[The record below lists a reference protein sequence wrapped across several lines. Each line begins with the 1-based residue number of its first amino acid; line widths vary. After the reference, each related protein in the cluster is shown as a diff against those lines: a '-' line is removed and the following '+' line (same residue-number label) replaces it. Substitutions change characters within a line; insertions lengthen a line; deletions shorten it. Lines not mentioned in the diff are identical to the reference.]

1 MTRQEVSS
9 LTHGDSIDE
18 VFLLADKQLRANRNG
33 DLYLLTQ
40 LRDSTGQVSGL
51 MWNVNEDRVADLSAG
66 GYAHVKGKAQLY
78 NSQMQVI
85 VTKIDPVD
93 ESAVDRNDFIAGN
106 SGDAAAHLDR
116 IREIVGDIANREL
129 RSLLECY
136 LDDAEFVEKLLAA
149 PAGIR
154 LHHARPGGLLEHLCS
169 LMELSLAVSPF
180 YPSVDNDLLVAG
192 AFLHDLSKVDE
203 LEYDATFGYSD
214 EGQLI
219 GHLVMGIELLAS
231 KVAECEARL
240 GQSLDEE
247 LVLRLKHM
255 VVSHHGVYEHGS
267 PKLPMTPEAVTLWL
281 LDNLDA
287 KLNEFSDLID
297 NDPNTD
303 SQWTP
308 FNQHLQRKLYKGQT
322 KQSGST
328 TS

>member
-1 MTRQEVSS
+1 MPRQAVSS
-9 LTHGDSIDE
+9 LGHGDSVDE

-40 LRDSTGQVSGL
+40 LRDCTGQVSGL
-51 MWNVNEDRVADLSAG
+51 MWNVAEDRVAELSAG

-78 NSQMQVI
+78 NGQMQVI
-85 VTKIDPVD
+85 VTRIDAVE
-93 ESAVDRNDFIAGN
+93 ESTIDRADFIPGN
-106 SGDAAAHLDR
+106 SGDTAADLARVKEL
-116 IREIVGDIANREL
+116 VGNIASRQL

-136 LDDAEFVEKLLAA
+136 LDDAEFVEKLLGA

-154 LHHARPGGLLEHLCS
+154 LHHAQPGGLLQHLRS
-169 LMELSLAVSPF
+169 LMELALAVAPF
-180 YPSVDNDLLVAG
+180 YPAVDDDLLIAG

-219 GHLVMGIELLAS
+219 GHLVMGVELLAK

-240 GQSLDEE
+240 GETLDEE

-255 VVSHHGVYEHGS
+255 IVSHHGVYEHGS
-267 PKLPMTPEAVTLWL
+267 PKLPMTPEAVALWL

-287 KLNEFSDLID
+287 KLNEFSDLIQ
-297 NDPNTD
+297 NDPNSD
-303 SQWTP
+303 SAWTP
-308 FNQHLQRKLYKGQT
+308 FNQHLQRKLYKGG
-322 KQSGST
+322 SGQAPSV
-328 TS
+328 

>member
-1 MTRQEVSS
+1 MPRQEVSS
-9 LTHGDSIDE
+9 LSHGDTIDE

-40 LRDSTGQVSGL
+40 LRDSSGQVSGL
-51 MWNVNEDRVADLSAG
+51 MWNVTEDKTADLIAG
-66 GYAHVKGKAQLY
+66 GYAQVRGKAQLY
-78 NSQMQVI
+78 NGQMQVI
-85 VTKIDPVD
+85 VTKIESVD
-93 ESAVDRNDFIAGN
+93 ESAVDRDDFIAGN
-106 SGDAAAHLDR
+106 SGDAAEHLER
-116 IREIVGDIANREL
+116 IRNIVENISNREL
-129 RSLLECY
+129 RTLLECY
-136 LDDAEFVEKLLAA
+136 LDDSEFVEKLLGA

-169 LMELSLAVSPF
+169 LMELSLAVAPF
-180 YPSVDNDLLVAG
+180 YSAVDSDLLVAG

-219 GHLVMGIELLAS
+219 GHLVMGIELLAA
-231 KVAECEARL
+231 KVAECESRL
-240 GQSLDEE
+240 GQSLNEE

-267 PKLPMTPEAVTLWL
+267 PKLPMTPEAVALWL

-287 KLNEFSDLID
+287 KLNEFTDLID

-303 SQWTP
+303 SPWTP
-308 FNQHLQRKLYKGQT
+308 FNQHLQRKLYKGH
-322 KQSGST
+322 GSA
-328 TS
+328 SRESS